1 MLYRLIGCCCALIMA
16 ATAAP
21 AFAAG
26 EDVPQWLL
34 QAAATSIPAYAKDV
48 PAVVLLNDQT
58 TTIGEDGRI
67 VTTTTYAVRI
77 LTREGRALAVA
88 SQGYAT
94 DGGRVRDMRAWLIRS
109 SGDVKRYGKDR
120 IVDSVVDLDDV
131 YDESR
136 VSIISAS
143 AEADV
148 GMVFGYQVTSEG
160 RSLFPQDE
168 WQFQDCFAGIN
179 ACLPALL
186 SRYQLTLP
194 SGWRASSVTFNH
206 AKLEPNVNGTS
217 YAWQLINLPPIE
229 PEAAS
234 PEVTTL
240 APRLAVS
247 YFPSQPGGLR
257 TFSDWADV
265 SRWYSEL
272 SDPQAAPDD
281 ALAAKARQLTAN
293 AKTEL
298 ESIRAIARYVQGL
311 QYISVQMGV
320 GRYRPHSAAEVFA
333 KSYGD
338 CKDKAN
344 LMRAMLRAVKIQAY
358 PVLIRSGDRTY
369 VREEWASPNQFN
381 HCIIAVKVSD
391 QTEAATIVRHPTL
404 GRLLIFDAT
413 DDNTLVGDLPGH
425 EQGSLA
431 LVAAGDAG
439 ALLRMPVTPPEANHL
454 ERQTEMSLDANGSI
468 TAIVKEHAAGQ
479 SAAYLRQEFRSLSR
493 SDYTKRIEGWV
504 TRGATGA
511 KVSRIEPKD
520 SATDASFARIVEFA
534 APAYGQLMQDRLLVF
549 KPAVISRR
557 ESLFLTEASRRH
569 PVILEP
575 YAYTETVR
583 VKLPAGFDVDE
594 LPDPLKIDTSFGT
607 YATIYDVKD
616 GNLIFTRALVQRSA
630 TVPVEEYQKVR
641 SFYERIRAAEQAPV
655 VLAKK

>member
-1 MLYRLIGCCCALIMA
+1 MGL
-16 ATAAP
+16 AAP
-21 AFAAG
+21 VFAAG

-34 QAAATSIPAYAKDV
+34 QAASTRAPAYARDV
-48 PAVVLLNDQT
+48 PAVVLLNEQT
-58 TTIGEDGRI
+58 ATIGEDGRI
-67 VTTTTYAVRI
+67 VTTTNYAVRI

-94 DGGRVRDMRAWLIRS
+94 DGDKVRDMRAWLIRS
-109 SGDVKRYGKDR
+109 AGDVKRYGKDR

-136 VSIISAS
+136 VSTISAS
-143 AEADV
+143 SDADV
-148 GMVFGYQVTSEG
+148 GMVFGYQVTSES

-206 AKLEPNVNGTS
+206 EKLDPNVNGSS

-247 YFPSQPGGLR
+247 YFPAQAGSIR
-257 TFSDWADV
+257 TFSDWVDV

-298 ESIRAIARYVQGL
+298 ESIRAIGRYVQGL

-320 GRYRPHSAAEVFA
+320 GRFRPHSAAEVFA

-344 LMRAMLRAVKIQAY
+344 LMRAMLKAIKIQAY

-369 VREEWASPNQFN
+369 VREEWASPKQFN
-381 HCIIAVKVSD
+381 HCIIAIKVSD
-391 QTEAATIVRHPTL
+391 QTEAATVLRHPTL

-431 LVAAGDAG
+431 LVVAGDAG

-454 ERQTEMSLDANGSI
+454 ERQTEVSLAPDGSI
-468 TAIVKEHAAGQ
+468 TAIVQQHAAGQ
-479 SAAYLRQEFRSLSR
+479 SAADFRREFRNLSR
-493 SDYTKRIEGWV
+493 PDYTKMIEGWV

-511 KVSRIEPKD
+511 RVSKVEPKD
-520 SATDASFARIVEFA
+520 NNGDASFALNVEFA
-534 APAYGQLMQDRLLVF
+534 APAYGQLMQNRLLVF
-549 KPAVISRR
+549 KPTIVSRR
-557 ESLFLTEASRRH
+557 ESLFLTEASRKH

-583 VKLPAGFDVDE
+583 VHLPAGFDVDE
-594 LPDPLKIDTSFGT
+594 LPDALKIDTSFGT
-607 YATIYDVKD
+607 YSTTYDVKD
-616 GNLIFTRALVQRSA
+616 GHLVFTRALVQRSA
-630 TVPVEEYQKVR
+630 TVPVEDYQKVR
-641 SFYERIRAAEQAPV
+641 SFYERIRAAEQSPV